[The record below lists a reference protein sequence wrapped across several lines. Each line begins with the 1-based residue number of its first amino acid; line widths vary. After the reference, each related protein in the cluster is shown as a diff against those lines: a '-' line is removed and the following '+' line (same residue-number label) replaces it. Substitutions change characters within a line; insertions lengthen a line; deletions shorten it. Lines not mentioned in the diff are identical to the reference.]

1 MGSHQGF
8 SFCSSILNLDYSRLD
23 SKITGLRTSI
33 QEEKVFVI
41 TTFKNDLRKFKG
53 KYIVDNDAQ
62 VSNATTI
69 APGMYK
75 LDPVTLAPKDKNN
88 KETHIYYLKHTMKQ
102 VAILREIVEQAK
114 LLNPLDSASYS
125 VCKHEL
131 CFLEFVSDMNTCSK
145 SKSVKKAK
153 KKEEWKPTGKVIT
166 ATNEV
171 PLREPIPLE
180 VVTQK
185 PVETKVYTMKPK
197 VVQIVLWYLESG
209 CSKHMTRNRS
219 QLTNFVHKFF
229 GIVKFDNDQIAKII
243 GYGDYQIGNVT
254 NSRVYYVEGLGHNLF
269 SVGQFCD
276 SDLEVAFR
284 KHTCFVRNL
293 EDVDLLSGSRETN
306 LYTLSMGDMMSSSLI
321 CLLSKV
327 SKTKSCKKQTLKPKS
342 KDTNQEKLY
351 LLHMDLCG
359 PVRVA
364 SVNRKKYIL
373 VIVDD
378 YSRFTWVKFLAS
390 KDEAPA
396 FIIKFLKMIQVR
408 LNATVKKIRT
418 DNGTEFVNQT
428 LHSYYESVV
437 ATACYTQNRSIIRL
451 RHGKTP
457 YELLHDRKP
466 NLSYLHVFG
475 ALCYPTNDSENF
487 GKLQAKAD
495 ICIFIGYA
503 PKKKAYRIYN
513 RRTRKIIETIHVDFD
528 ELTAMA
534 SKQSSLEPALLEMT
548 PATPSS
554 GLVPNPPPPAP
565 FVPPL
570 SNEWDLVF
578 QPVFDEFFSPLASVT
593 SPVLVVEAPA
603 SVESIGT
610 PSLTSVDQDE
620 PSSKTVSE
628 ESSSSGVIPTTVHLD
643 APISEHLSKWTKDH
657 PLHNIIGEFPYLNL
671 AKKAILVAHGYR
683 QEEGSDFE
691 ESFALVAR
699 LEAIRI
705 FLAFA
710 AHINIIVYQMDV
722 KTEFLNGIL
731 REEVNVSQLDGFVD
745 QDNPN
750 HMYRLKKALYGL
762 IQAPRVWYDLSSS
775 FLLSQDVTPPFLH
788 IAAEANLGY
797 YFKVASWYIRKGIPR
812 PGDLCG
818 PVRVAS
824 VNRKKY
830 ILVIVDDYSR
840 FTWVKFLASK
850 DEAPDFIIK
859 FLKMIQVRL
868 NATVKKIRIDNG
880 TEFVNQTLH
889 SYYESVG
896 ISHETLSLPNRIK
909 PDLSYLHVFGA
920 LCYPNNDSEN
930 LGKLQ
935 AKADIIAEEESHDL
949 EFANMSNDPY
959 FGIPIPETVSEESS
973 SSGVIPTTVHLDAP
987 ISEHLSIMDT
997 GSFRL
1002 HNIIGEFPYLFP
1014 QDSNYTNKPYKFV
1027 RNLAK
1032 KAILVAHGY
1041 RQEEGSDFEESFAL
1055 VARLEAIRIFLAFAA
1070 HINIIV
1076 YQMDVKTEFLNGIL
1090 R

>member
-1 MGSHQGF
+1 MQLNKEIFQKNNTSVNQTKHTFAQLF
-8 SFCSSILNLDYSRLD
+8 ELNNLKAELQVKDTTIEKLKENIKRLNKTSTTNSVKKDIDKIETINIEMEHRVAKLIAENEHLKQTYKQLYNSIKPTSVCAKEHSEALIDQLNKKSVENSDLNAPL
-23 SKITGLRTSI
+23 
-33 QEEKVFVI
+33 QEKVFVI
-41 TTFKNDLRKFKG
+41 TALKNDLRKLKG
-53 KYIVDNDAQ
+53 KDIVDNAAQ

-69 APGMYK
+69 ALRMYK
-75 LDPVTLAPKDKNN
+75 LNPITLASKDKNN
-88 KETHIYYLKHTMKQ
+88 REAHIYYLKHTMEQ
-102 VAILREIVEQAK
+102 AAILREIVKQAK
-114 LLNPLDSASYS
+114 SLNPLDSASYS
-125 VCKHEL
+125 ACKKDFH
-131 CFLEFVSDMNTCSK
+131 FS
-145 SKSVKKAK
+145 
-153 KKEEWKPTGKVIT
+153 WKYVPITRIT

-185 PVETKVYTMKPK
+185 PVETKVYTRKPK

-209 CSKHMTRNRS
+209 CSKHMTGNRS

-254 NSRVYYVEGLGHNLF
+254 ISRVYYVEGLGHNLF

-293 EDVDLLSGSRETN
+293 EGVDLLSGSQETN
-306 LYTLSMGDMMSSSLI
+306 LYTLSMGDMMASSPI
-321 CLLSKV
+321 CLLSKA

-342 KDTNQEKLY
+342 KDTNQGKLY

-378 YSRFTWVKFLAS
+378 YSRFTWVKFLAL

-408 LNATVKKIRT
+408 LNATVRKIRT
-418 DNGTEFVNQT
+418 NNGTEFVNQT

-437 ATACYTQNRSIIRL
+437 ATACYTKNRSIIPL

-487 GKLQAKAD
+487 SKLQAKAD
-495 ICIFIGYA
+495 IGIFIRYA

-528 ELTAMA
+528 KLTAMA
-534 SKQSSLEPALLEMT
+534 SKQSSLEPALHEMT

-554 GLVPNPPPPAP
+554 GLVPNPPPLAP
-565 FVPPL
+565 FVPP
-570 SNEWDLVF
+570 SRNEWDLVF

-593 SPVLVVEAPA
+593 SPVPAVEAQA
-603 SVESIGT
+603 SVESTGT

-620 PSSKTVSE
+620 PSSKTISE
-628 ESSSSGVIPTTVHLD
+628 ESSSSDVIPTTVHLD

-657 PLHNIIGEFPYLNL
+657 PLHNIIGEFPDLNL
-671 AKKAILVAHGYR
+671 EKKAILVAHGYR

-699 LEAIRI
+699 VEAIRI

-710 AHINIIVYQMDV
+710 AHINMIVYQMDV

-731 REEVNVSQLDGFVD
+731 REEVDVSQPDGFVD

-750 HMYRLKKALYGL
+750 HMYRLKNALYRL

-775 FLLSQDVTPPFLH
+775 FLLSQDVKPPFLH

-797 YFKVASWYIRKGIPR
+797 YFKVQQS
-812 PGDLCG
+812 
-818 PVRVAS
+818 
-824 VNRKKY
+824 
-830 ILVIVDDYSR
+830 
-840 FTWVKFLASK
+840 
-850 DEAPDFIIK
+850 
-859 FLKMIQVRL
+859 
-868 NATVKKIRIDNG
+868 
-880 TEFVNQTLH
+880 
-889 SYYESVG
+889 
-896 ISHETLSLPNRIK
+896 
-909 PDLSYLHVFGA
+909 
-920 LCYPNNDSEN
+920 
-930 LGKLQ
+930 
-935 AKADIIAEEESHDL
+935 
-949 EFANMSNDPY
+949 
-959 FGIPIPETVSEESS
+959 
-973 SSGVIPTTVHLDAP
+973 
-987 ISEHLSIMDT
+987 
-997 GSFRL
+997 
-1002 HNIIGEFPYLFP
+1002 
-1014 QDSNYTNKPYKFV
+1014 
-1027 RNLAK
+1027 
-1032 KAILVAHGY
+1032 
-1041 RQEEGSDFEESFAL
+1041 
-1055 VARLEAIRIFLAFAA
+1055 
-1070 HINIIV
+1070 
-1076 YQMDVKTEFLNGIL
+1076 
-1090 R
+1090 